1 MIPRLRRFARALAQR
16 ADAADD
22 LVQETLERALTR
34 EHLWQRGTRLDSW
47 LYRMAQNLWID
58 QCRKAKRRGI
68 HVDVD
73 ELRDKTGTDGQAAM
87 DTHMR
92 LREAGRAMAALPEDQ
107 RAAVALVLIEGLS
120 YQEAAEV
127 LQVPPG
133 TIASRLA
140 RAKTALAEML
150 ADRPANLR
158 ENTGARK

>member
-1 MIPRLRRFARALAQR
+1 MIPQLRRFARSLTRR

-58 QCRKAKRRGI
+58 QHRKAKRRGTS
-68 HVDVD
+68 VDV
-73 ELRDKTGTDGQAAM
+73 EEALDKKGTDGVAAM
-87 DTHMR
+87 DARMR
-92 LREAGRAMAALPEDQ
+92 LREASRAMETLPEEQ
-107 RAAVALVLIEGLS
+107 RVAVSLVLIEGLS
-120 YQEAAEV
+120 YQEASEV

-140 RAKTALAEML
+140 RAKTALARILLSEPSKI
-150 ADRPANLR
+150 AGVER
-158 ENTGARK
+158 

>member
-1 MIPRLRRFARALAQR
+1 MIPRLRRFARALTQR
-16 ADAADD
+16 ADTADD

-73 ELRDKTGTDGQAAM
+73 EIRDRIGTDGAAAM
-87 DTHMR
+87 DARQR
-92 LREAGRAMAALPEDQ
+92 LREADRAMAALPEDQ
-107 RAAVALVLIEGLS
+107 RTAVALVLIEGLS
-120 YQEAAEV
+120 YQEASDV

-140 RAKTALAEML
+140 RAKTALAGLL
-150 ADRPANLR
+150 AGEPGKLA
-158 ENTGARK
+158 GARR